1 MRFDNISKTFSDISH
16 IQTRHGEYQGI
27 FYMLFSVPRNIVM
40 DMNNVTNDYVHDM
53 ELAIIFS
60 QLLCVFAANEDKEKE
75 KKRKNTN
82 VI

>member
-1 MRFDNISKTFSDISH
+1 
-16 IQTRHGEYQGI
+16 
-27 FYMLFSVPRNIVM
+27 MLFSVPRNIVM

-53 ELAIIFS
+53 ELTIIFS